1 MAHQADATRMLDDRG
16 YTGTLI
22 RGQNPL
28 LLFEKAVRDRIID
41 SYYWK
46 EQCFGLNAATLCDR
60 AVELSFIG
68 GTYGIGQKPTPFLC
82 LAFKLL
88 QLTPEKDIILHYL
101 RQEEWKYLRALAAF
115 YIRLTWEP
123 KDIYETLEG
132 YLSDY
137 RKLKRRTR
145 DGYQLSY
152 IDQFVDDLLTKDRVC
167 ATSLWKMP
175 SRTQLED
182 IDVLEPRVSAL
193 GDEIDELDK
202 DDEDMKDGSDGEVE
216 EVRNGDARSRSR
228 IYDSRSRSRSY
239 DRRRSRSRSYDRYE
253 RRSRSRSYE
262 RRRSYSRDRDDKRR
276 SYSRELPDRR
286 RSPPQ
291 SGNVEMSSETP
302 RTFYVPDPPQIP
314 PSDPPQHWSKVSS
327 NWTAHLKSDKTGF
340 DVRPID
346 PNDSTGCK
354 LGPPSNAPD
363 YNVLLEKYGIQVL
376 AASGFLNHTGA
387 KMSEE
392 IYGRL
397 AFADFR
403 NPTHEETLEIHPVL
417 RSNMWGKTTPQ

>member
-216 EVRNGDARSRSR
+216 EEESAIKVEISLKRLNEMNTSLPPGFSSARDTPMTQKYCSFHYNYGTVTYLKPTLNAKNSATSCTISFFGFHNENRHQAFNAHQCTLREEAS
-228 IYDSRSRSRSY
+228 
-239 DRRRSRSRSYDRYE
+239 
-253 RRSRSRSYE
+253 
-262 RRRSYSRDRDDKRR
+262 DKT
-276 SYSRELPDRR
+276 
-286 RSPPQ
+286 SPLIDCFE
-291 SGNVEMSSETP
+291 GFFVTLGFA
-302 RTFYVPDPPQIP
+302 T
-314 PSDPPQHWSKVSS
+314 SDPP
-327 NWTAHLKSDKTGF
+327 
-340 DVRPID
+340 
-346 PNDSTGCK
+346 
-354 LGPPSNAPD
+354 
-363 YNVLLEKYGIQVL
+363 LLQ
-376 AASGFLNHTGA
+376 
-387 KMSEE
+387 
-392 IYGRL
+392 
-397 AFADFR
+397 
-403 NPTHEETLEIHPVL
+403 
-417 RSNMWGKTTPQ
+417 